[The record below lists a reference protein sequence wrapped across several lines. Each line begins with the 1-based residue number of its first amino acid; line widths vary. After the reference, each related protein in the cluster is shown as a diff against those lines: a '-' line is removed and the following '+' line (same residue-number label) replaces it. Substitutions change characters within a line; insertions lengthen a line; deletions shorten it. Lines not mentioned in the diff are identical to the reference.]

1 MRPNGIGPIL
11 LPVIKV
17 ERVFVGDKPP
27 SKEIDIAI
35 TQNPEQALLNESA
48 PAHAVSKESHD
59 LDAVSV
65 LRELVK
71 DVRLID
77 LKRGDR
83 KRQVFDLWKN
93 IGGEMFNLS
102 GNINENKGKGITI
115 TVLHHSTNPISFE
128 GIPLVLEPRHKA
140 GSSVEVQLQPS
151 IRVDGEYRVSFSRLN
166 PRVSSYTLKV
176 GD

>member
-17 ERVFVGDKPP
+17 ERVFVEDKSCP
-27 SKEIDIAI
+27 KDIIAVP
-35 TQNPEQALLNESA
+35 NPEKALVNESV
-48 PAHAVSKESHD
+48 PASAISEKPYD
-59 LDAVSV
+59 LDNVSI

-83 KRQVFDLWKN
+83 KRQVFDVWKN

-102 GNINENKGKGITI
+102 GNVNENKG
-115 TVLHHSTNPISFE
+115 
-128 GIPLVLEPRHKA
+128 
-140 GSSVEVQLQPS
+140 
-151 IRVDGEYRVSFSRLN
+151 
-166 PRVSSYTLKV
+166 
-176 GD
+176 

>member
-17 ERVFVGDKPP
+17 ERVFVEDKSPP
-27 SKEIDIAI
+27 KDMI
-35 TQNPEQALLNESA
+35 TVPNPEKALVNESV

-93 IGGEMFNLS
+93 IDGEMFNLS

-115 TVLHHSTNPISFE
+115 TVLHHSLDPISFE

-151 IRVDGEYRVSFSRLN
+151 IRVDGEYRASFSRLS
-166 PRVSSYTLKV
+166 PRINTYSLRV
-176 GD
+176 GS